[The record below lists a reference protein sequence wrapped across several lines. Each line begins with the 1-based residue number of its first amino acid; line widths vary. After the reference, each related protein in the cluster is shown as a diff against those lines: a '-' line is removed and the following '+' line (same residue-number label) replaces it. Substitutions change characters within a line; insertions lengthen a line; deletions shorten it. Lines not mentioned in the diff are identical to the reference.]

1 MQKRN
6 QNLLKESLK
15 SNGQQ
20 FIPPISTKQQPP
32 LTTNQH
38 QKLPQY
44 MSGKSKS
51 CIGTDIKM
59 WWG

>member
-38 QKLPQY
+38 K
-44 MSGKSKS
+44 K
-51 CIGTDIKM
+51 
-59 WWG
+59 